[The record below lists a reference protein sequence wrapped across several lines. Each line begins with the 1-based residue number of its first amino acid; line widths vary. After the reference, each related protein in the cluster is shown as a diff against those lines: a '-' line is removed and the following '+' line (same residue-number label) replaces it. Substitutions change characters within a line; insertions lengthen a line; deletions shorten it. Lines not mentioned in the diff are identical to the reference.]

1 MFATFVNIARL
12 VRIGRTLARHDAL
25 APILSLSA
33 GDGARMGLV
42 RSVSRTSVGV
52 RPGVRLASAFQE
64 LGPTFIKLGQAISV
78 RPDLVGDEVAEDLTT
93 LQDRLPPFPGAE
105 AKAIIEEE
113 FGAPVEDLFQQFD
126 EQPVAAASIAQV
138 HFAVTT
144 EGQKVA
150 VKVLRPGIEER
161 FQREIDLFF
170 WLARIGERLRPS
182 LRRLRPVEVVQTFE
196 HTVSLEM
203 DMSFEGA
210 AASELRENFLD
221 DTEFRVPQVDWLRTA
236 RRVLTTDRVEGLSID
251 EVDALKEV
259 GHDVEGILARS
270 ARVFFNQL
278 FRDGFFHADMHP
290 GNMFVAPDG
299 ALAPV
304 DFGIMGR
311 IDKRTRFY
319 LADMLLGFLERDYR
333 RVAAVHFA
341 AGYVPPNKSLDD
353 FMQACRSIGEPIFGK
368 QMHEISIAKLLGQLF
383 RITETF
389 EMQTQPQLLLLQKTM
404 LVAEGVGRRLDPSSN
419 MWVLA
424 QPMIEA
430 WMLENRGPE
439 ARVREV
445 VDETV
450 SGIER
455 LPSVMVK
462 TEAVIDML
470 SDGGLRLHP
479 ESLRALRDRG
489 SRRGPGWMFLLALM
503 MFLVGVIAVSVG
515 Q

>member
-1 MFATFVNIARL
+1 MIATFVNLTRL
-12 VRIGRTLARHDAL
+12 FRIGRTLARHDAL

-33 GDGARMGLV
+33 GDGAGLGLAH
-42 RSVSRTSVGV
+42 RVSRTSVGV
-52 RPGVRLASAFQE
+52 RPGVRLAAAFQE

-78 RPDLVGDEVAEDLTT
+78 RPDLVGDEMAEDLTA

-105 AKAIIEEE
+105 AKAIIEEQ
-113 FGAPVEDLFQQFD
+113 FGAPIRDLFQQFD

-150 VKVLRPGIEER
+150 VKVLRPGIEEQFR
-161 FQREIDLFF
+161 REIDLLY
-170 WLARIGERLRPS
+170 WLARIAERLRPK
-182 LRRLRPVEVVQTFE
+182 LRRLKPVEVVQTFA

-210 AASELRENFLD
+210 AASELRENFLE

-251 EVDALKEV
+251 EVVALKEV
-259 GHDVEGILARS
+259 GHDVESILARS
-270 ARVFFNQL
+270 ARVFFNQV

-299 ALAPV
+299 ALVPV

-311 IDKRTRFY
+311 LDRSTRHY

-333 RVAAVHFA
+333 RVAEVHFK
-341 AGYVPPNKSLDD
+341 AGYVPPNKSLED
-353 FMQACRSIGEPIFGK
+353 FMLACRSIGEPIFGK
-368 QMHEISIAKLLGQLF
+368 QIHEISIAKLLGQLF
-383 RITETF
+383 RVTEAF
-389 EMQTQPQLLLLQKTM
+389 EMQMQPQLLLLQKTM
-404 LVAEGVGRRLDPSSN
+404 LVAEGVGRKLDPSSN
-419 MWVLA
+419 MWLLA

-439 ARVREV
+439 ARIREV
-445 VDETV
+445 VDGTV
-450 SGIER
+450 SGVER
-455 LPSVMVK
+455 LPLVMAK
-462 TEAVIDML
+462 TEAVIDMM

-479 ESLRALRDRG
+479 ESLKALNDR
-489 SRRGPGWMFLLALM
+489 SSSRGPGWLFLLALM
-503 MFLVGVIAVSVG
+503 MFVVGIIVIFNNP
-515 Q
+515 

>member
-1 MFATFVNIARL
+1 MLATFVNLARL

-33 GDGARMGLV
+33 RDNTRLGLIH
-42 RSVSRTSVGV
+42 SVSRTNVGV
-52 RPGVRLASAFQE
+52 RPGERLAAAFQE
-64 LGPTFIKLGQAISV
+64 LGPTFIKLGQAMSV
-78 RPDLVGDEVAEDLTT
+78 RADLVGDEMAEDLSA
-93 LQDRLPPFPGAE
+93 LQDRLPPFPGVE
-105 AKAIIEEE
+105 ARAIIEEE
-113 FGAPVEDLFQQFD
+113 FGTPVEDLFQQFD

-150 VKVLRPGIEER
+150 VKILRPGIEER
-161 FQREIDLFF
+161 FQREIDLLY
-170 WLARIGERLRPS
+170 WLARIAERLRPS
-182 LRRLRPVEVVQTFE
+182 LRRLRPVEVVQMFE

-203 DMSFEGA
+203 DLSFEGA

-236 RRVLTTDRVEGLSID
+236 GRVLTTDRVDGLSID
-251 EVDALKEV
+251 EVEALKAA
-259 GHDVEGILARS
+259 GHDLESILARS
-270 ARVFFNQL
+270 ARVFFNQV

-299 ALAPV
+299 ALVPV
-304 DFGIMGR
+304 DFGIMGHLDR
-311 IDKRTRFY
+311 RTRHY

-333 RVAAVHFA
+333 RVAEVHFA
-341 AGYVPPNKSLDD
+341 AGYVPPSKSLDA
-353 FMQACRSIGEPIFGK
+353 FMLACRSIGEPIFGK
-368 QMHEISIAKLLGQLF
+368 EMHEISVARLLGQLF
-383 RITETF
+383 RVTETF

-424 QPMIEA
+424 QPMIES
-430 WMLENRGPE
+430 WMLDARGPE

-455 LPSVMVK
+455 LPSVMGK

-479 ESLRALRDRG
+479 ESLRALRDKG
-489 SRRGPGWMFLLALM
+489 ARRGPGWMFFLALM
-503 MFLVGVIAVSVG
+503 MFLVGIIVVFAG